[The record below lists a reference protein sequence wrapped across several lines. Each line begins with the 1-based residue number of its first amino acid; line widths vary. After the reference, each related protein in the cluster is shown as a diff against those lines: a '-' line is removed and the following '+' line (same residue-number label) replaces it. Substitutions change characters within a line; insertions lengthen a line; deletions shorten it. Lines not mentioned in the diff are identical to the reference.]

1 MFPLFGFNL
10 RSLRIVSQSAPSL
23 DPIFHG
29 ANVEVRP
36 WGSADPEPVGRAGIG
51 YAIAIYE
58 AWTAARRL
66 IGSAIRR
73 CRIGWHKSAFHGIAA
88 V

>member
-23 DPIFHG
+23 EPILHG

-36 WGSADPEPVGRAGIG
+36 WRSADPEPVGRAGIS
-51 YAIAIYE
+51 YAIAIYD
-58 AWTAARRL
+58 AMDRRPP
-66 IGSAIRR
+66 ADWFRHHEMPD
-73 CRIGWHKSAFHGIAA
+73 WVA
-88 V
+88 